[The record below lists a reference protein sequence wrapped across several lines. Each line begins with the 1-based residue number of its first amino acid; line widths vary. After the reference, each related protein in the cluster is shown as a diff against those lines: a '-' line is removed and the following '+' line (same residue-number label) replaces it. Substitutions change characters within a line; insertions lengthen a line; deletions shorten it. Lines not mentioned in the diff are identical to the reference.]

1 MDAEKFRFRHWVLM
15 CRVSIRCNERSLL
28 ALKSIGKLANI
39 VAIWLETLQT
49 ISLIEIM
56 KALEKL
62 SRKSCRSYGDD
73 YIGMIQI
80 HVGRTSGDKKEQK
93 WAIFSS
99 MGRAKIWEAGKVT
112 DIGASKQSQN
122 PKMAGVWSSPFYSCN
137 HSLSESLAGFKI
149 SKSVGKVRSII

>member
-122 PKMAGVWSSPFYSCN
+122 PKWLEFDPHLFTLAIIHCQ
-137 HSLSESLAGFKI
+137 SLWLD
-149 SKSVGKVRSII
+149 SKSQNLLGK